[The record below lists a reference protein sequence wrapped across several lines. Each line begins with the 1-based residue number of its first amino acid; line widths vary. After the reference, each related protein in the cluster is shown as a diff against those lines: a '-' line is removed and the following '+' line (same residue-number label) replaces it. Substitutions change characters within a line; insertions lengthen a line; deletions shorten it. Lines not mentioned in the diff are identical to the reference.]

1 MAADGTFEGRAAD
14 PDCGILRRMTQPTLS
29 LAIPAYNE
37 AETIGWL
44 LDSLLTE
51 LADIEE
57 IIVVDN
63 NSTDETADI
72 VAGFYSK
79 IPQLRMIKETK
90 RGVIAARNA
99 GFEVATGDIIGR
111 LDADARAKPGWAAA
125 VRNFFAT
132 ADESIG
138 AGTGFFDQY
147 DMPLQFIHKKLL
159 DIAFDQA
166 QKNNG
171 DVPSLFGANMAVRAS
186 TWKQI
191 RPLLLEQNGIFDDL
205 DITLCVKEIGQ
216 RNVYVPGMDISAS
229 GRRMLSDTKTYAQF
243 TAYMPATLEAR
254 GMHDEAKRSWAN
266 VRTMRILHRV
276 FWLPSRAWNPATGH
290 YSPRQLFS
298 KHKQRVLPY
307 DTTSG

>member
-1 MAADGTFEGRAAD
+1 
-14 PDCGILRRMTQPTLS
+14 MTQPTLS

-44 LDSLLTE
+44 LESLLTE

-72 VAGFYSK
+72 VAGFYAK

-99 GFEVATGDIIGR
+99 GFDVAKGDIIGR

-125 VRNFFAT
+125 VRTFFAN
-132 ADESIG
+132 ADDSIG

-159 DIAFDQA
+159 NIAFDQA

-216 RNVYVPGMDISAS
+216 RNVYVPGMAISAS
-229 GRRMLSDTKTYAQF
+229 GRRMLSDTKTYAKF
-243 TAYMPATLEAR
+243 TAYMPATYEAR
-254 GMHDEAKRSWAN
+254 GMTAEAKRSRAE
-266 VRTMRILHRV
+266 VRTMRIMHRV
-276 FWLPSRAWNPATGH
+276 FWVPSRAWNPATGH
-290 YSPRQLFS
+290 YSLRQLFS

-307 DTTSG
+307 DTTRA

>member
-1 MAADGTFEGRAAD
+1 
-14 PDCGILRRMTQPTLS
+14 MTQPTLS
-29 LAIPAYNE
+29 LVIPAYNE
-37 AETIGWL
+37 ADTIGWL
-44 LDSLLTE
+44 LGSLLTE
-51 LADIEE
+51 LDAIDE

-63 NSTDETADI
+63 NSTDETAEI
-72 VAGFYSK
+72 VARFFDK
-79 IPQLRMIKETK
+79 MPQLRLIEETK

-99 GFEVATGDIIGR
+99 GFDSAGGDIISR
-111 LDADARAKPGWAAA
+111 LDADARAKPGWATAI
-125 VRNFFAT
+125 RTFFST

-159 DIAFDQA
+159 HMAFDQA

-171 DVPSLFGANMAVRAS
+171 EVPSLFGANLAVRAS
-186 TWKQI
+186 TWKEI
-191 RPLLLEQNGIFDDL
+191 RPLLLEQNGIYDDL

-216 RNVYVPGMDISAS
+216 RNVFIPGMDISAS
-229 GRRMLSDTKTYAQF
+229 GRRMLSNTKTYAEF

-266 VRTMRILHRV
+266 VRTMRLLHRV

-290 YSPRQLFS
+290 YSVRQLFS

-307 DTTSG
+307 ETTTG